1 MVAFFRL
8 LASYVFKISAY
19 YLVMIQ
25 QDDSLMV
32 ATLERRISKVEAQLS
47 QLTSQLE
54 GAKQNVQ
61 SWVDANS
68 SLSLS
73 AAQARAQTQSMGR
86 GLGGALLG
94 AKYRAARRKEAA
106 SYNAGI
112 ARNVVDKRAEIKQG
126 KQNAQELVRQIQAQ
140 MAILKGE
147 LKDLKVQKKELASRK
162 KVSSQSLQNSGKSLV
177 LLEKLNEAYHIGLL
191 TEEEYEEK
199 RKKIIEQI

>member
-1 MVAFFRL
+1 MRKIFRL
-8 LASYVFKISAY
+8 RSRPGYLGGKLSVYIVIIRFNLLVKAFCEIYRFLLIRIVFGALSVTKVSGSLLRLLVSYVFKIFAY
-19 YLVMIQ
+19 YLLMIQ
-25 QDDSLMV
+25 QDDSPMV
-32 ATLERRISKVEAQLS
+32 ATLERRISEVEAQLS

-126 KQNAQELVRQIQAQ
+126 KQNAQELVR
-140 MAILKGE
+140 
-147 LKDLKVQKKELASRK
+147 
-162 KVSSQSLQNSGKSLV
+162 
-177 LLEKLNEAYHIGLL
+177 
-191 TEEEYEEK
+191 
-199 RKKIIEQI
+199 

>member
-1 MVAFFRL
+1 
-8 LASYVFKISAY
+8 
-19 YLVMIQ
+19 MIQ

-32 ATLERRISKVEAQLS
+32 ATLERRISEVEAQLS

-94 AKYRAARRKEAA
+94 AEYRAARRKEAA

-112 ARNVVDKRAEIKQG
+112 ARNVVAKRAEIKQG
-126 KQNAQELVRQIQAQ
+126 KQNAQELVRQTQAQ
-140 MAILKGE
+140 IAILKGE
-147 LKDLKVQKKELASRK
+147 LKDLKVQKKEAAFRK
-162 KVSSQSLQNSGKSLV
+162 KVSSQSLQNSSRSLV